1 MRVRVALGAAAVVV
15 GYRWFVEPWHR
26 TWGAT
31 SAEAAGALPGDDLT
45 AAPAEQA
52 TRAITI
58 DAPADR
64 VWPWII
70 QIGADR
76 GGFYSYD
83 WLEDLFGLHIHSA
96 GTVVQEWQRLEVGDV
111 VYADRARRGGWVV
124 VELVPGRT
132 LVMKVADLESGRPID
147 RDEGIG
153 WEFQWT
159 FSLQPGDEGRT
170 RLLVR
175 ERVGFG
181 RRSTR
186 WLMAPVGL
194 VSFAMTRRMLLGIKR
209 RAEAS
214 SRETVEADQT
224 DG

>member
-1 MRVRVALGAAAVVV
+1 MRLRVALGAAAVVV

-31 SAEAAGALPGDDLT
+31 SAEAAGALPGDELT

-70 QIGADR
+70 QLGADR

-83 WLEDLFGLHIHSA
+83 WLEDVFGLRIHSA
-96 GTVVQEWQRLEVGDV
+96 EEIVPAWQHLEVGDV
-111 VYADRARRGGWVV
+111 VYADRARTGGWIVL
-124 VELVPGRT
+124 ELVPGRT
-132 LVMKVADLESGRPID
+132 LVMKVADIASARPID
-147 RDEGIG
+147 RGEGPG

-159 FSLQPGDEGRT
+159 FSLQPVGEDRT

-181 RRSTR
+181 RRTTR
-186 WLMAPVGL
+186 WLMAPVGV
-194 VSFAMTRRMLLGIKR
+194 VSFVMTRKMLVGIKQ

-214 SRETVEADQT
+214 RRVAGEDVQT
-224 DG
+224 HA